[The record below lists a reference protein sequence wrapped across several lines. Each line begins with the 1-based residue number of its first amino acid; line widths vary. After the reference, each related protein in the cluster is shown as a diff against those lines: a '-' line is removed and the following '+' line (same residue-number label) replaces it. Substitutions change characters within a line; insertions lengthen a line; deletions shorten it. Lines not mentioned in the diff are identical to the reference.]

1 MSVIY
6 EPQKIF
12 GITERG
18 KKIEIGKFRNNNAD
32 ALYVG
37 GKIFHIVDGDNGATY
52 HFYDQYGNELTDV
65 RVGDTPFAYT
75 IEGTPTFDKY
85 YMFHTSAFTSKVWTY
100 YENGAWVYNSLGTQ
114 DGIGKGKTNT
124 NLVFA
129 ADQGKYVTSDA
140 NGKQTIWYALQQM
153 NNNAIGN
160 CNDWFVPS
168 KAELEK
174 LRTAVDRDGN
184 PLTTL
189 FSNNY
194 IWSSFEY
201 SANLAWLWDY
211 FNQAWGNY
219 YGKHNTFSLV
229 AARAI

>member
-18 KKIEIGKFRNNNAD
+18 KKIEIGKFRNNDED
-32 ALYVG
+32 ALFVG
-37 GKIFHIVDGDNGATY
+37 GKLFHIVDGDNGAEY
-52 HFYDQYGNELTDV
+52 HFYDAYGNELEDV
-65 RVGDTPFAYT
+65 QVGDEPYAYT
-75 IEGTPTFDKY
+75 VTGTPSADKY
-85 YMFHTSAFTSKVWTY
+85 YAFHKSAFTSKRWTY
-100 YENGAWVYNSLGTQ
+100 YKDGAYVYNSLGTQ

-124 NLVFA
+124 NIVLA
-129 ADQGKYVTSDA
+129 ADQGAYVTDNS
-140 NGKQTIWYALQQM
+140 NGTATIWYSLQQM
-153 NNNAIGN
+153 NLGNIGN

-189 FSNNY
+189 FSNTY
-194 IWSSFEY
+194 IWSSFVS
-201 SANLAWLWDY
+201 SAQSAWFWHSTGQY
-211 FNQAWGNY
+211 W
-219 YGKHNTFSLV
+219 HNANKSNGYALV
-229 AARAI
+229 AARAF